1 MAYPLLFQPL
11 RIGPIE
17 IANRIVSTAH
27 QTTLVE
33 DGLPTD
39 DFVAYH
45 AARAAG
51 GAGLICIEATAV
63 HPSGLLTGH
72 TIAGYDPRVVAR
84 LAHVAEAVHAGGSR
98 LFAQLFHGGREQI
111 DLPPRAPAVA
121 PSAIPSQRF
130 KVEPRAL
137 SQGEIEEIIA
147 HHELV
152 AGNAR
157 DAGLD
162 GIELCASHGY
172 LPTQFLSERSNR
184 RDDAWG
190 GDAER
195 RLRYVRE
202 ALRAMR
208 RGGGAGLAV
217 GIRLSADETLP
228 EGRHAPET
236 AALLRTLAGEGLID
250 YASAVIGDS
259 ASYLGSAWIVPP
271 PPVERDAMRAP
282 GSVLRD
288 GLGVP
293 LIVASRIHEP
303 AEAEALLAA
312 GAADAVGMTRALIA
326 DPDLPRRI
334 VEEREDGRIL
344 CTGCNQGCIGHY
356 HLGLPI
362 SCLQNPRTG
371 RERSLPE
378 AEPQAG
384 SRVLVVG
391 GGPAGMAAAVA
402 AGLAGAEVILAEA
415 APALGGQFALAG
427 GAPAH
432 RETVQRFRAD
442 WTRRLAVA
450 GVDVRLG
457 TRLDAASALAFG
469 ADRVIVATG
478 AVAHR
483 PPMTAPP
490 GVALIDAWDAIRAPG
505 EVAGPAL
512 VADWGG
518 GWTGLDAAET
528 LAEAGLRVW
537 LAVAAPLVGE
547 NVHQYQRV
555 FYLARLERLGV
566 TILHHRELADAPGGA
581 ALRSL
586 WTHATEP
593 LPADV
598 RTLVLALG
606 REPVDDLVHALAGH
620 HRPCTAVGDCRGA
633 RTLEEAILEGSAAGE
648 RPAVTVVASM

>member
-1 MAYPLLFQPL
+1 MAYPLLLSPL
-11 RIGPIE
+11 RIGPVE
-17 IANRIVSTAH
+17 IRNRIVSTAH

-45 AARAAG
+45 AARAQG

-72 TIAGYDPRVVAR
+72 TIAGYDPRVVER
-84 LAHVAEAVHAGGSR
+84 LARVAAAAHAGGAR

-137 SQGEIEEIIA
+137 GAGEIEEIIE

-162 GIELCASHGY
+162 GVELCASHGY
-172 LPTQFLSERSNR
+172 LPTQFLSERTNR

-190 GDAER
+190 GDGER
-195 RLRYVRE
+195 RMRYVRE
-202 ALRAMR
+202 ALLAMR
-208 RGGGAGLAV
+208 RGAGDGLAV

-236 AALLRTLAGEGLID
+236 AAILRALADEGLID
-250 YASAVIGDS
+250 YASTVIGDS
-259 ASYLGSAWIVPP
+259 SSYLGSAWIVPP
-271 PPVERDAMRAP
+271 PPIARDAMREPATI
-282 GSVLRD
+282 LRT
-288 GLGVP
+288 GLPVP
-293 LIVASRIHEP
+293 LIATSRIHEP
-303 AEAEALLAA
+303 IEAEALLAA

-326 DPDLPRRI
+326 DPELPRRLA
-334 VEEREDGRIL
+334 DGDESERIL

-371 RERSLPE
+371 REAHV
-378 AEPQAG
+378 AEPEPQTG
-384 SRVLVVG
+384 SRVLVIG

-402 AGLAGAEVILAEA
+402 AATAGAAVTLVEA
-415 APALGGQFALAG
+415 SSSLGGQFALAG
-427 GAPAH
+427 RCPGH
-432 RETVQRFRAD
+432 RETAARYQAD
-442 WTRRLAVA
+442 WSRRLAAA
-450 GVDVRLG
+450 GVAIRLE
-457 TRLDAASALAFG
+457 TPLAADSPLAAE

-478 AVAHR
+478 ARAHR
-483 PPMTAPP
+483 PALSAQP
-490 GVALIDAWDAIRAPG
+490 GVAVVDAWDAIGAP
-505 EVAGPAL
+505 ERVTGPVL

-528 LAEAGLRVW
+528 LAESGARVW

-547 NVHQYQRV
+547 TVHQYQRV

-566 TILHHRELADAPGGA
+566 TILHHRELIAADEGLV
-581 ALRSL
+581 LRSL

-593 LPADV
+593 FPAGV
-598 RTLVLALG
+598 RTLVTALG
-606 REPVDDLVHALAGH
+606 REPADELVRELGE
-620 HRPCTAVGDCRGA
+620 RGVVCTPVGDCRGA
-633 RTLEEAILEGSAAGE
+633 RSLEEAILEGTAAGE
-648 RPAVTVVASM
+648 QPAVVLARMA

>member
-1 MAYPLLFQPL
+1 MAYPLLFRPL

-51 GAGLICIEATAV
+51 GTGLICIEATAV

-72 TIAGYDPRVVAR
+72 TIAGYDPRVVER
-84 LAHVAEAVHAGGSR
+84 LARVADAVHAGGTR

-111 DLPPRAPAVA
+111 DDPPRAPAVA
-121 PSAIPSQRF
+121 PSAVPSQRF

-137 SQGEIEEIIA
+137 SSGEIEEIVA
-147 HHELV
+147 HHEIV
-152 AGNAR
+152 AGHAR
-157 DAGLD
+157 AAGLD
-162 GIELCASHGY
+162 GVELCASHGY
-172 LPTQFLSERSNR
+172 LPTQFLSKRTNR

-195 RLRYVRE
+195 RLHYVRE
-202 ALRAMR
+202 ALAAMR
-208 RGGGAGLAV
+208 RGGGPGLAV
-217 GIRLSADETLP
+217 GIRISADETLP

-236 AALLRTLAGEGLID
+236 AALLRTLAREGLID

-259 ASYLGSAWIVPP
+259 ASYAGAAWIVPP
-271 PPVERDAMRAP
+271 PPVARDSMHAPAAVLHERL
-282 GSVLRD
+282 S
-288 GLGVP
+288 VP
-293 LIVASRIHEP
+293 LIATSRIHEP
-303 AEAEALLAA
+303 AEAEALLAS

-334 VEEREDGRIL
+334 VDGREDERIL

-356 HLGLPI
+356 HLGMPI

-371 RERSLPE
+371 RERTL
-378 AEPQAG
+378 AAAVPQAG
-384 SRVLVVG
+384 STVLVIG
-391 GGPAGMAAAVA
+391 GGPAGLAAAVA
-402 AGLAGAEVILAEA
+402 AGTAGAEVTLVEA
-415 APALGGQFALAG
+415 GTALGGQFALAG
-427 GAPAH
+427 RAPAH
-432 RETVQRFRAD
+432 RETVRRYQAD
-442 WTRRLAVA
+442 WKRRLAAA

-457 TRLDAASALAFG
+457 TRVDADSELASG

-478 AVAHR
+478 AIAHR
-483 PPMTAPP
+483 PALTPPP
-490 GVALIDAWDAIRAPG
+490 GVEVIDAWDAIRTPG
-505 EVAGPAL
+505 SVTGPAL

-528 LAEAGLRVW
+528 LADAGVRVW

-547 NVHQYQRV
+547 NVHSYQRV

-566 TILHHRELADAPGGA
+566 TILHHRELADAPAGA
-581 ALRSL
+581 VLRSL
-586 WTHATEP
+586 WTHAPEP
-593 LPADV
+593 LPEGV

-606 REPVDDLVHALAGH
+606 REPDDALVHALAERGVA
-620 HRPCTAVGDCRGA
+620 CTPVGDCRGA
-633 RTLEEAILEGSAAGE
+633 RSLEEAILEGTAAGE
-648 RPAVTVVASM
+648 QPPATLTHAV

>member
-1 MAYPLLFQPL
+1 MPYPLLLRPL

-17 IANRIVSTAH
+17 IRNRIVSTAH

-51 GAGLICIEATAV
+51 GVGMICIEATAV

-72 TIAGYDPRVVAR
+72 TIAGYDPRVVGR
-84 LAHVAEAVHAGGSR
+84 LATVAEAVHAGGGT

-111 DLPPRAPAVA
+111 EAPPRAPAVA
-121 PSAIPSQRF
+121 PSAVPSQRF

-137 SQGEIEEIIA
+137 GAAEIEEIIA

-152 AGNAR
+152 AGHAR
-157 DAGLD
+157 AAGLD
-162 GIELCASHGY
+162 GLELCASHGY
-172 LPTQFLSERSNR
+172 LPTQFLSARTNR

-195 RLRYVRE
+195 RMRYVRE
-202 ALRAMR
+202 ALLAMR
-208 RGGGAGLAV
+208 RGAGDGLAI
-217 GIRLSADETLP
+217 GIRLSADESIP

-236 AALLRTLAGEGLID
+236 AEILRTLAGEGLID
-250 YASAVIGDS
+250 YASTVIGDS
-259 ASYLGSAWIVPP
+259 ASYVGAAWIVPP
-271 PPVERDAMRAP
+271 PPIERDAMWAP
-282 GSVLRD
+282 ASVLHEQ
-288 GLGVP
+288 LGVP
-293 LIVASRIHEP
+293 LIATSRVHEP
-303 AEAEALLAA
+303 VEAEALLAS

-334 VEEREDGRIL
+334 AGGDESGRIL

-356 HLGLPI
+356 HLGIAI

-371 RERSLPE
+371 RERTLPD
-378 AEPQAG
+378 ATPQAG
-384 SRVLVVG
+384 SRVAVIG

-402 AGLAGAEVILAEA
+402 AARAGAAVTLFEA
-415 APALGGQFALAG
+415 ADVLGGQFALAG
-427 GAPAH
+427 RAPAH
-432 RETVQRFRAD
+432 RETAARFRAD
-442 WTRRLAVA
+442 WTRRLAAA

-457 TRLDAASALAFG
+457 ARATVADAVAAS

-483 PPMTAPP
+483 PAMTAPA
-490 GVALIDAWDAIRAPG
+490 GVAIVDGWDAIRDPAA
-505 EVAGPAL
+505 VAGPVL

-518 GWTGLDAAET
+518 GWTGLDAAEVI
-528 LAEAGLRVW
+528 AGAGARVW

-547 NVHQYQRV
+547 TVHQYQRV

-566 TILHHRELADAPGGA
+566 TILHHRELVDAAGGA
-581 ALRSL
+581 QLRSL
-586 WTHATEP
+586 WTHAAEP
-593 LPADV
+593 LPDGV

-606 REPVDDLVHALAGH
+606 REPVDALVHACGE
-620 HRPCTAVGDCRGA
+620 RGVPCTAVGDCRGA
-633 RTLEEAILEGSAAGE
+633 RSLEEAILEGTTAGE
-648 RPAVTVVASM
+648 HPPATVAEAV

>member
-1 MAYPLLFQPL
+1 MAYPLLLSPL
-11 RIGPIE
+11 RIGPVE
-17 IANRIVSTAH
+17 IRNRVVSTAH

-45 AARAAG
+45 AARAEG

-72 TIAGYDPRVVAR
+72 TIAGYDPRVVER
-84 LAHVAEAVHAGGSR
+84 LARVADAAHAGGAR

-111 DLPPRAPAVA
+111 DSPPRAPAVA
-121 PSAIPSQRF
+121 PSPVPSQRF

-137 SQGEIEEIIA
+137 SSHEIEEIVE
-147 HHELV
+147 HHALV

-157 DAGLD
+157 EAGLD
-162 GIELCASHGY
+162 GVELCASHGY

-184 RDDAWG
+184 REDAWG
-190 GDAER
+190 GDPER

-208 RGGGAGLAV
+208 RGAGPGLAV

-236 AALLRTLAGEGLID
+236 ATILCTLAGEGLID

-259 ASYLGSAWIVPP
+259 ASYLGAAWIVPP
-271 PPVERDAMRAP
+271 PPIARDAIREPASILRAQL
-282 GSVLRD
+282 S
-288 GLGVP
+288 VP
-293 LIVASRIHEP
+293 LIATSRIHEP

-334 VEEREDGRIL
+334 AEGREDERIL

-356 HLGLPI
+356 HLGMPI

-371 RERSLPE
+371 REARMP
-378 AEPQAG
+378 AAAPQTG
-384 SRVLVVG
+384 TRVLVIG

-402 AGLAGAEVILAEA
+402 AGRAGAKVALLEA
-415 APALGGQFALAG
+415 RGALGGQFALAG
-427 GAPAH
+427 RAPAH
-432 RETVQRFRAD
+432 RETAARYAAD
-442 WTRRLAVA
+442 WSRRLATA
-450 GVDVRLG
+450 GVDVRLNTLCPG
-457 TRLDAASALAFG
+457 DSDLVAE

-478 AVAHR
+478 ARAHH
-483 PPMTAPP
+483 PALLAPP
-490 GVALIDAWDAIRAPG
+490 GVEVIDAWDAIAAPAS
-505 EVAGPAL
+505 VTGPVL

-528 LAEAGLRVW
+528 LAEGGACVW

-547 NVHQYQRV
+547 TVHQYQRV

-566 TILHHRELADAPGGA
+566 TILHHRELAETAEGA

-593 LPADV
+593 LPPDV

-606 REPVDDLVHALAGH
+606 REPVDDLVGQLRERGV
-620 HRPCTAVGDCRGA
+620 PCTPVGDCRGA
-633 RTLEEAILEGSAAGE
+633 RSLEEAILEGTAAGE
-648 RPAVTVVASM
+648 QPPVTVTTY

>member
-1 MAYPLLFQPL
+1 MAYPLLLSPL
-11 RIGPIE
+11 QIGPIE
-17 IANRIVSTAH
+17 LRNRIVSTAH

-33 DGLPTD
+33 GGLPTD

-45 AARAAG
+45 AARAEG

-72 TIAGYDPRVVAR
+72 TIAGYDPRVVER
-84 LAHVAEAVHAGGSR
+84 LARVADAAHAGGAR
-98 LFAQLFHGGREQI
+98 LFVQLFHGGREQI

-121 PSAIPSQRF
+121 PSAVPSQRF

-137 SQGEIEEIIA
+137 AAHEIEEIVA

-152 AGNAR
+152 AGHAR
-157 DAGLD
+157 AAGLD
-162 GIELCASHGY
+162 GVELCASHGY
-172 LPTQFLSERSNR
+172 LPTQFLSERSNQ

-195 RLRYVRE
+195 RLHYVRE

-208 RGGGAGLAV
+208 RGAGDGLAV

-236 AALLRTLAGEGLID
+236 AAILRTLAAEGLID

-271 PPVERDAMRAP
+271 PPVPRDAMWEPA
-282 GSVLRD
+282 GILHEALS
-288 GLGVP
+288 VP
-293 LIVASRIHEP
+293 LIATSRIHEP
-303 AEAEALLAA
+303 VEAEAVLAA

-326 DPDLPRRI
+326 DPDLPRRLLEDR
-334 VEEREDGRIL
+334 EEERIL

-371 RERSLPE
+371 REARLREP
-378 AEPQAG
+378 APQAG
-384 SRVLVVG
+384 TSVLVAG

-402 AGLAGAEVILAEA
+402 AARAGAEVTLAEA
-415 APALGGQFALAG
+415 TDELGGQFALAG
-427 GAPAH
+427 RAPAH
-432 RETVQRFRAD
+432 RETAARYSAD
-442 WTRRLAVA
+442 WRRRLEAA
-450 GVDVRLG
+450 GVRILLG
-457 TRLDAASALAFG
+457 TRVDASSPLASS

-483 PPMTAPP
+483 PRLTAPP
-490 GVALIDAWDAIRAPG
+490 GVAVVDAWDALRAP
-505 EVAGPAL
+505 ERISGPAL

-528 LAEAGLRVW
+528 LAETGMRVW

-547 NVHQYQRV
+547 TVHQYQRV

-566 TILHHRELADAPGGA
+566 TILHHRELAEAPGGA
-581 ALRSL
+581 VLRSL
-586 WTHATEP
+586 WTHAPEP
-593 LPADV
+593 LPQGV

-606 REPVDDLVHALAGH
+606 REPVGDLARGLAERGL
-620 HRPCTAVGDCRGA
+620 PCTPVGDCRGA
-633 RTLEEAILEGSAAGE
+633 RSLEEAILEGTTAGE
-648 RPAVTVVASM
+648 QPPVTVREAV

>member
-1 MAYPLLFQPL
+1 MSYPLLLSPL

-17 IANRIVSTAH
+17 IRNRIVSTAH
-27 QTTLVE
+27 QTTLVH

-45 AARAAG
+45 AARAHG
-51 GAGLICIEATAV
+51 GVGLICIEATAV

-72 TIAGYDPRVVAR
+72 TIAGYDPRVVER
-84 LAHVAEAVHAGGSR
+84 LARVADAVHAGGGR

-111 DLPPRAPAVA
+111 DAPPRAPAVA
-121 PSAIPSQRF
+121 PSAVPSQRF

-137 SQGEIEEIIA
+137 SAGEIEEIIE

-157 DAGLD
+157 EAGLD

-190 GDAER
+190 GDATR

-202 ALRAMR
+202 ALLAMR
-208 RGGGAGLAV
+208 RGAGDGLAV

-236 AALLRTLAGEGLID
+236 AAILHALAGEGLID

-271 PPVERDAMRAP
+271 PPIARDAMREPAT
-282 GSVLRD
+282 VLHAQ
-288 GLGVP
+288 LSVP
-293 LIVASRIHEP
+293 LVATSRIHEP

-312 GAADAVGMTRALIA
+312 GAADAIGMTRALIA

-334 VEEREDGRIL
+334 VEDREDERIL

-356 HLGLPI
+356 HLGMPI

-371 RERSLPE
+371 REARLPE
-378 AEPQAG
+378 PAPQDG
-384 SRVLVVG
+384 TRVLVIG

-402 AGLAGAEVILAEA
+402 AGRAGADVTLVEA
-415 APALGGQFALAG
+415 SAALGGQFALAG
-427 GAPAH
+427 RAPAH
-432 RETVQRFRAD
+432 RETAARYRAD
-442 WTRRLAVA
+442 WSRRLASA
-450 GVDVRLG
+450 GVEIRLETHLTAG
-457 TRLDAASALAFG
+457 SALAAE

-478 AVAHR
+478 ARAHR
-483 PPMTAPP
+483 PPLLAPA
-490 GVALIDAWDAIRAPG
+490 GVALVDAWDAIRAPAD
-505 EVAGPAL
+505 VSGPVL

-528 LAEAGLRVW
+528 LAEAGARVW

-547 NVHQYQRV
+547 TVHQYQRV
-555 FYLARLERLGV
+555 FYLGRLERLGV
-566 TILHHRELADAPGGA
+566 TILHHRELVETNEGA
-581 ALRSL
+581 ALRSI
-586 WTHATEP
+586 WTYATEP
-593 LPADV
+593 LPEGV
-598 RTLVLALG
+598 RTLVTALG
-606 REPVDDLVHALAGH
+606 REPVDDLVVQLGERGIA
-620 HRPCTAVGDCRGA
+620 CTPVGDCRGA
-633 RTLEEAILEGSAAGE
+633 RSLEEAILEGTAAGE
-648 RPAVTVVASM
+648 QPPVTVS

>member
-1 MAYPLLFQPL
+1 MAYPLLFRPL

-33 DGLPTD
+33 DGLPTE

-51 GAGLICIEATAV
+51 GAGLICVEATAV
-63 HPSGLLTGH
+63 HPGGLLTGH

-84 LAHVAEAVHAGGSR
+84 LARVADAVHEGGAR

-137 SQGEIEEIIA
+137 GAGEIEEIIE

-157 DAGLD
+157 AAGLD

-208 RGGGAGLAV
+208 RGGGPELAV
-217 GIRLSADETLP
+217 GIRLSADEMLP

-236 AALLRTLAGEGLID
+236 AAILRTLAGEGLID

-259 ASYLGSAWIVPP
+259 ATYLGSAWIVPP
-271 PPVERDAMRAP
+271 PPVARDAMREPA
-282 GSVLRD
+282 STLRD

-293 LIVASRIHEP
+293 LIVTSRIHEP

-334 VEEREDGRIL
+334 SEGREDGRIL

-371 RERSLPE
+371 RERTLPRPV
-378 AEPQAG
+378 PQGG

-391 GGPAGMAAAVA
+391 GGPAGMAAAAA
-402 AGLAGAEVILAEA
+402 AGAAGATVTLVEA
-415 APALGGQFALAG
+415 GAALGGQFALAG
-427 GAPAH
+427 RAPAH
-432 RETVQRFRAD
+432 RETVLRFQAD
-442 WTRRLAVA
+442 WRRRLAAA

-457 TRLDAASALAFG
+457 VRVDAGSALVDA

-483 PPMTAPP
+483 PPITAPA
-490 GVALIDAWDAIRAPG
+490 GVAVVDAWDAIAEPG
-505 EVAGPAL
+505 RVPGPVL

-528 LAEAGLRVW
+528 LAEAGRRVW

-547 NVHQYQRV
+547 TVHQYQRV

-581 ALRSL
+581 VLRSL
-586 WTHATEP
+586 WTHTGEA
-593 LPADV
+593 LPAEV

-606 REPVDDLVHALAGH
+606 REPVDDLAHALAARGI
-620 HRPCTAVGDCRGA
+620 PCTPVGDCRGA
-633 RTLEEAILEGSAAGE
+633 RSLEEAILEGAVAGE

>member
-1 MAYPLLFQPL
+1 MAYPLLFRPL
-11 RIGPIE
+11 RIGPVE
-17 IANRIVSTAH
+17 IPNRIVSTAH

-45 AARAAG
+45 AARADG
-51 GAGLICIEATAV
+51 GVGLICIEATAV

-72 TIAGYDPRVVAR
+72 TIAGYDPRVVER
-84 LAHVAEAVHAGGSR
+84 LARVADAVHAGGTR

-121 PSAIPSQRF
+121 PSPIPSQRF

-137 SQGEIEEIIA
+137 SAGEIEEIVA

-152 AGNAR
+152 AGHAR
-157 DAGLD
+157 EAGLD
-162 GIELCASHGY
+162 GLELCASHGY
-172 LPTQFLSERSNR
+172 LPTQFLSERTNR

-195 RLRYVRE
+195 RLHYVRE
-202 ALRAMR
+202 TLRAMR
-208 RGGGAGLAV
+208 RGGPGLAV
-217 GIRLSADETLP
+217 GIRLSADESVP

-236 AALLRTLAGEGLID
+236 AEILRTLAGEGLID
-250 YASAVIGDS
+250 YASTVIGDS
-259 ASYLGSAWIVPP
+259 SNYVGAAWIVPP
-271 PPVERDAMRAP
+271 PPIARDAIREPAA
-282 GSVLRD
+282 VLHER
-288 GLGVP
+288 LSVP
-293 LIVASRIHEP
+293 LIATSRIHEP

-326 DPDLPRRI
+326 DPSLPRRI
-334 VEEREDGRIL
+334 VEEREDERIL

-371 RERSLPE
+371 RERHLP
-378 AEPQAG
+378 APEPQAG
-384 SRVLVVG
+384 VRVLVVG
-391 GGPAGMAAAVA
+391 GGPAGLAAAVA
-402 AGLAGAEVILAEA
+402 AGQAGATVTLAEA
-415 APALGGQFALAG
+415 GDALGGQFALAG
-427 GAPAH
+427 HAPAH
-432 RETVQRFRAD
+432 RETVRRYRAD
-442 WTRRLAVA
+442 WIRRLAGA
-450 GVDVRLG
+450 HVDVRLG
-457 TRLDAASALAFG
+457 TRVDAGSELVAG
-469 ADRVIVATG
+469 ADRVVVATG

-483 PPMTAPP
+483 PPLTAPA
-490 GVALIDAWDAIRAPG
+490 GVAVIDAWDALRAPG
-505 EVAGPAL
+505 QVEGPVL

-537 LAVAAPLVGE
+537 LAVAAPIVGE
-547 NVHQYQRV
+547 TVHQYQRV

-566 TILHHRELADAPGGA
+566 TILHHRELADDPGGA
-581 ALRSL
+581 VLRSL
-586 WTHATEP
+586 WTHAPEP
-593 LPADV
+593 LPDGA

-606 REPVDDLVHALAGH
+606 REPLDELGTALGE
-620 HRPCTAVGDCRGA
+620 RGVTWTAAGDCRGA
-633 RTLEEAILEGSAAGE
+633 RSLEEAILEGTAAGE
-648 RPAVTVVASM
+648 RPTTSR

>member
-1 MAYPLLFQPL
+1 MAYPLLLSPL
-11 RIGPIE
+11 RIGPVE
-17 IANRIVSTAH
+17 IGNRIVSTAH

-51 GAGLICIEATAV
+51 GVGLICIEATAV

-72 TIAGYDPRVVAR
+72 TIAGYDPRVVER
-84 LAHVAEAVHAGGSR
+84 LARVAGAAHAGGAR

-111 DLPPRAPAVA
+111 DAPPRAPAVA
-121 PSAIPSQRF
+121 PSAVPSQRF

-137 SQGEIEEIIA
+137 SSHEIEEIVE

-152 AGNAR
+152 AGNVR
-157 DAGLD
+157 EAGLD
-162 GIELCASHGY
+162 GVELCASHGY

-190 GDAER
+190 GDSER

-208 RGGGAGLAV
+208 RGAGPGLAV

-228 EGRHAPET
+228 EGRHAPES
-236 AALLRTLAGEGLID
+236 ASILRGLAEEGLID

-259 ASYLGSAWIVPP
+259 ASYLGAAWIVPP
-271 PPVERDAMRAP
+271 PPVARDAMLAPAGILRAQL
-282 GSVLRD
+282 S
-288 GLGVP
+288 VP
-293 LIVASRIHEP
+293 LIATSRVHEP
-303 AEAEALLAA
+303 VEAEALLAA
-312 GAADAVGMTRALIA
+312 GAADAIGMTRALIA
-326 DPDLPRRI
+326 DPDMPRRI
-334 VEEREDGRIL
+334 AEGRESERIL

-371 RERSLPE
+371 REAVMPE
-378 AEPQAG
+378 PVPQPG
-384 SRVLVVG
+384 SRVLVIG
-391 GGPAGMAAAVA
+391 GGPAGMAAAAA
-402 AGLAGAEVILAEA
+402 AGRAGADVTLIEA
-415 APALGGQFALAG
+415 ADALGGQFALAG
-427 GAPAH
+427 RAPAH
-432 RETVQRFRAD
+432 RETAARYRAD
-442 WTRRLAVA
+442 WSRRLQAA
-450 GVDVRLG
+450 RVDIRLN
-457 TRLDAASALAFG
+457 TRFAADSPLAAE

-478 AVAHR
+478 ARAHR
-483 PPMTAPP
+483 PASMTSASAEI
-490 GVALIDAWDAIRAPG
+490 VDAWDAIRAP
-505 EVAGPAL
+505 EHVSGPVL

-528 LAEAGLRVW
+528 LAEAGARVW

-547 NVHQYQRV
+547 TVHQYQRV

-566 TILHHRELADAPGGA
+566 TILHHRELVETDGGA

-593 LPADV
+593 LPTGV

-606 REPVDDLVHALAGH
+606 REPVDDLVGQLRERGIA
-620 HRPCTAVGDCRGA
+620 CTPVGDCRGA
-633 RTLEEAILEGSAAGE
+633 RSLEEAILEGTAAGE
-648 RPAVTVVASM
+648 QPPVVVTTY

>member
-1 MAYPLLFQPL
+1 MPYPLLFRPL

-17 IANRIVSTAH
+17 IRNRIVSTAH

-51 GAGLICIEATAV
+51 GVGLICIEATAV
-63 HPSGLLTGH
+63 HASGLLTGH
-72 TIAGYDPRVVAR
+72 TIAGYDPRVVER
-84 LAHVAEAVHAGGSR
+84 LARVADAVHAGGAS

-111 DLPPRAPAVA
+111 DSPPRAPAVA
-121 PSAIPSQRF
+121 PSPIPSQRF

-137 SQGEIEEIIA
+137 GAGEIEEIID

-157 DAGLD
+157 AAGLD

-190 GDAER
+190 GDPER
-195 RLRYVRE
+195 RMRYIRE

-208 RGGGAGLAV
+208 RGAGDGLAV
-217 GIRLSADETLP
+217 GIRLSADESTP
-228 EGRHAPET
+228 EGRHAPQT
-236 AALLRTLAGEGLID
+236 AAILRTLAGEGLID
-250 YASAVIGDS
+250 YASTVIGDS
-259 ASYLGSAWIVPP
+259 ASYLGAAWIVPP
-271 PPVERDAMRAP
+271 PPIERDAIWGPA
-282 GSVLRD
+282 GVLNER
-288 GLGVP
+288 LAVP
-293 LIVASRIHEP
+293 LIATSRIHEP
-303 AEAEALLAA
+303 EEAEALLAS

-334 VEEREDGRIL
+334 TEGREDERIL

-356 HLGLPI
+356 HLGMSI

-371 RERSLPE
+371 RERTLPE
-378 AEPQAG
+378 PTPQAG
-384 SRVLVVG
+384 SHVVVLG
-391 GGPAGMAAAVA
+391 GGPAGMAAAVGA
-402 AGLAGAEVILAEA
+402 ARAGARVTLLEA
-415 APALGGQFALAG
+415 APVLGGQFALAG
-427 GAPAH
+427 NAPAH
-432 RETVQRFRAD
+432 RETVARYRAD
-442 WTRRLAVA
+442 WDRRLATA
-450 GVDVRLG
+450 GVEIRLNEPA
-457 TRLDAASALAFG
+457 DAGAAVVAG

-478 AVAHR
+478 AIAHR
-483 PPMTAPP
+483 PGLSAPP
-490 GVALIDAWDAIRAPG
+490 GVALIDAWDAIRAPA

-537 LAVAAPLVGE
+537 LAVAAPIVGE
-547 NVHQYQRV
+547 TVHQYQRV

-566 TILHHRELADAPGGA
+566 MILHHRELVAAPGGA
-581 ALRSL
+581 MLRSL
-586 WTHATEP
+586 WTHDTEP
-593 LPADV
+593 LPEGA

-606 REPVDDLVHALAGH
+606 REPVDALVGECARRGI
-620 HRPCTAVGDCRGA
+620 PCTAAGDCRGA
-633 RTLEEAILEGSAAGE
+633 RSLEEAILEGTAAGE
-648 RPAVTVVASM
+648 HLSLVAVQTI

>member
-1 MAYPLLFQPL
+1 MAYPLLFRPL

-17 IANRIVSTAH
+17 IPNRIVSTAH

-33 DGLPTD
+33 DGLPTE

-51 GAGLICIEATAV
+51 GVGLICIEATAV

-72 TIAGYDPRVVAR
+72 TIAGYDPRVVER
-84 LAHVAEAVHAGGSR
+84 LARVADAVHAGGTR

-111 DLPPRAPAVA
+111 DSPPRAPAVA
-121 PSAIPSQRF
+121 PSPVPSQRF

-137 SQGEIEEIIA
+137 SSDEIEEIIA

-152 AGNAR
+152 AGHVRA
-157 DAGLD
+157 AGFD

-184 RDDAWG
+184 RADAWG

-202 ALRAMR
+202 ALLAMR
-208 RGGGAGLAV
+208 RGGGAELAV

-236 AALLRTLAGEGLID
+236 AEILRTLAAEGVID

-259 ASYLGSAWIVPP
+259 ASYVGAAWIVPP
-271 PPVERDAMRAP
+271 PPVARDAIRQPA
-282 GSVLRD
+282 SILHA
-288 GLGVP
+288 LLTVP
-293 LIVASRIHEP
+293 LIATSRIHEP

-334 VEEREDGRIL
+334 VEGREDERIL

-356 HLGLPI
+356 HLGMAI

-371 RERSLPE
+371 RERLLPE
-378 AEPQAG
+378 PTPQAG

-391 GGPAGMAAAVA
+391 GGPAGLAAAVA
-402 AGLAGAEVILAEA
+402 AGRAGAEVTLVEA
-415 APALGGQFALAG
+415 DSTLGGQFALAG
-427 GAPAH
+427 RAPAH
-432 RETVQRFRAD
+432 RETVRRYQAD
-442 WTRRLAVA
+442 WARRLASARVE
-450 GVDVRLG
+450 VRLE
-457 TRLDAASALAFG
+457 TRLDATSELAAG

-478 AVAHR
+478 ALSHR
-483 PPMTAPP
+483 PELSAPP
-490 GVALIDAWDAIRAPG
+490 GVGVLDAWDAIRAP
-505 EVAGPAL
+505 ERVTGPAL

-528 LAEAGLRVW
+528 LAEAGVRVW

-547 NVHQYQRV
+547 TVHQYQRV

-566 TILHHRELADAPGGA
+566 TILHHRELVDAPGGA
-581 ALRSL
+581 VLRSL
-586 WTHATEP
+586 WTHAPEP
-593 LPADV
+593 LPAGV

-606 REPVDDLVHALAGH
+606 REPADDLVHALGERGIA
-620 HRPCTAVGDCRGA
+620 CTPVGDCRGA
-633 RTLEEAILEGSAAGE
+633 RSLEEAILEGTAAGE
-648 RPAVTVVASM
+648 QPVIA